1 MADALNGAGESLNL
15 SVLIPAI
22 ITGAIG
28 IGTIA
33 MQGFWK
39 AREAQAGGDAEQKK
53 RFYDDLFKELESNRK
68 ELDETQKKLLEAE
81 REKID
86 LMRQVNT
93 AQLETQK
100 FANRIQE
107 LERQVDLL
115 LQKP

>member
-1 MADALNGAGESLNL
+1 MADALNGAGEGYNL

-22 ITGAIG
+22 ITGLIG

-81 REKID
+81 REK
-86 LMRQVNT
+86 LALLRQVGE
-93 AQLETQK
+93 AELKASRLE
-100 FANRIQE
+100 ARVSE
-107 LERQVDLL
+107 LEKQMQDLSAKL
-115 LQKP
+115 